1 MLISSPVHFISTY
14 VILPHSL
21 VFSSSMFPLSQLS
34 FSRHLP
40 HLLTCP
46 PSPVLLSLFI
56 CSSFRPA
63 NIFPVFPSSMPSA
76 LSASSYPLCSPASSF
91 SLPSGVNGRG
101 ICRLLSFLVKRLRS
115 TEQHQHNY
123 YQSDFIRIHQLRAF
137 LSRSDHSIHF
147 IAELACLCS
156 F

>member
-14 VILPHSL
+14 VILPILLCFLLPCSL
-21 VFSSSMFPLSQLS
+21 SPSYPFLAIF
-34 FSRHLP
+34 
-40 HLLTCP
+40 LTF
-46 PSPVLLSLFI
+46 SPVLHPLFSFL
-56 CSSFRPA
+56 SSFVLPFLLQ
-63 NIFPVFPSSMPSA
+63 ISFLSSP
-76 LSASSYPLCSPASSF
+76 PLCLLLLALLLILSASSF